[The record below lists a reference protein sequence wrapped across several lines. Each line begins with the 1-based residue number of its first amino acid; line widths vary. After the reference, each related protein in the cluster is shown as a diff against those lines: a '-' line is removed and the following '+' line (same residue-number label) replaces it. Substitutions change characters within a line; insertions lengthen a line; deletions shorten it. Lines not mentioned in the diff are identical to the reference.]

1 MSHNN
6 SKQLA
11 FILFVLFIE
20 QILEYDYKFEAYN
33 KPNCFSRFAYRLE
46 FESYV
51 FLMFVIWIG
60 FRFRQSAATH
70 GIAIN
75 YIHWMKWMIC
85 LV

>member
-1 MSHNN
+1 MKNGCRTRQCQNKEVNTSMSHNN

-51 FLMFVIWIG
+51 FLLFVI
-60 FRFRQSAATH
+60 
-70 GIAIN
+70 
-75 YIHWMKWMIC
+75 
-85 LV
+85 